1 MNLDLRWLKTEAVI
15 TDVKSVIDFL
25 ESDEDPYVDPTVCIA
40 AAFDTIQQ
48 SCTKADSLKRKGATA
63 TGELGLSVA
72 CILKLIANLQAL
84 ELWEH
89 LRYRCEVPARL
100 KSTSTSR
107 RARRTMVLSH
117 LRQMLDDSVTIED
130 VYDALDF
137 AQQTVGQLIMD
148 FASGLMREDAAISS
162 EQRYA
167 CSAVLMALD
176 QLFKEVWMPLR
187 HPQAREESGR
197 RGTSRQRG

>member
-1 MNLDLRWLKTEAVI
+1 MKLDLRWLKAESVVTN
-15 TDVKSVIDFL
+15 VKSVIDFL
-25 ESDEDPYVDPTVCIA
+25 ESDGDRHVDPTVCIA

-48 SCTKADSLKRKGATA
+48 NCTRSDSLKRKGATS
-63 TGELGLSVA
+63 TCELGLSVA
-72 CILKLIANLQAL
+72 CILKLIDNLQAL

-89 LRYRCEVPARL
+89 LRYRREVPARL
-100 KSTSTSR
+100 RSTSTSR
-107 RARRTMVLSH
+107 RVRRTMVRSH

-137 AQQTVGQLIMD
+137 AQQTVDQLIMD
-148 FASGLMREDAAISS
+148 FASGLMQEDAAISS

-167 CSAVLMALD
+167 CSALLMALD